1 MKKHYNS
8 LENRI
13 VDTLVLI
20 ICVCIF
26 VICILPLINVLALSF
41 SGKEAA
47 IAGKV
52 SLWPV
57 DFTLD
62 SYKYLLQENRFFIF
76 LDVCEKSIFRGD
88 YKYGSDCI
96 NGLSAFVGGKTISI
110 QRQVYVAINF
120 YHAI

>member
-47 IAGKV
+47 IAGKYLYGQLIL
-52 SLWPV
+52 LWIHINIYFRKT
-57 DFTLD
+57 DFF
-62 SYKYLLQENRFFIF
+62 YLSGCL
-76 LDVCEKSIFRGD
+76 
-88 YKYGSDCI
+88 
-96 NGLSAFVGGKTISI
+96 
-110 QRQVYVAINF
+110 
-120 YHAI
+120 

>member
-62 SYKYLLQENRFFIF
+62 SYNIYFRKTDFFYLSGCL
-76 LDVCEKSIFRGD
+76 
-88 YKYGSDCI
+88 
-96 NGLSAFVGGKTISI
+96 
-110 QRQVYVAINF
+110 
-120 YHAI
+120 